1 MREIF
6 GIIVWIIK
14 IILSPILIGMGLIA
28 GFIEFVVSLFGW
40 YVIISVILI
49 ILVIKFLK
57 S

>member
-1 MREIF
+1 MRGIFEI
-6 GIIVWIIK
+6 IIWIIK
-14 IILSPILIGMGLIA
+14 IILSPILIGLGLIA

-49 ILVIKFLK
+49 ILVIKILK